1 MTPIKVFY
9 NKEPNKNIVSA
20 KDGADVWHDI
30 VLPDSTQSDYTGI
43 GDILNTLGIDFEWSD
58 NLKGSIPFIN
68 VGSLSHRSSKFYKIC
83 EYANMNY
90 DKAIIL
96 STQEPWQK
104 NILDKFLRTFDNL
117 FFMDCSTHLYDA
129 QQYHKRYMPF
139 PFLLTKFGS
148 LKSQI
153 TVVHPNITYNN
164 QIKAFNCL
172 MNNWRSDKHVL
183 FTILKNTI
191 SNFRHDAG
199 NLVEENMVTYRKRQD
214 ESTPVNFSY
223 LNKIDEDREFLRK
236 LENGLHTFEDLELE
250 NEVYLN
256 DTLGFM
262 NDRHFDCT
270 FRIIPEHVFNDTYF
284 SLVCESF
291 SGSEFTKDFDPIE
304 QGDIVNFI
312 DSRPYVTEKTIL
324 PMLNG
329 HPWISYAEIGFHETM
344 RELGFQIHD
353 ELFDMSFDNND
364 CLIQR
369 AQSLVTM
376 VNNLNYEHIATQVK
390 DFKSET
396 RQKILH
402 NQNLILNKNSRL
414 WNELEYTMIKYLRV
428 FNEF

>member
-1 MTPIKVFY
+1 MTIKVFY

-20 KDGADVWHDI
+20 KDGVDVWHDI
-30 VLPDSTQSDYTGI
+30 LLSDGTQSDYTGI

-58 NLKGSIPFIN
+58 NFKNSIPFIN
-68 VGSLSHRSSKFYKIC
+68 VGSLSHRSSKFYNIC
-83 EYANMNY
+83 EYANINF

-104 NILDKFLRTFDNL
+104 DILDKLLKKFENL
-117 FFMDCSTHLYDA
+117 FFMDCGTYLYDA

-139 PFLLTKFGS
+139 PFLLVKFGS

-172 MNNWRSDKHVL
+172 MNNWRTDKHIL
-183 FTILKNTI
+183 FTMLKNTI
-191 SNFRHDAG
+191 SNFTHDAG
-199 NLVEENMVTYRKRQD
+199 DLVEENMVTYRKRQN
-214 ESTPVNFSY
+214 ESSPVNFSY

-236 LENGLHTFEDLELE
+236 LENGLHTFEDLQLE

-262 NDRHFDCT
+262 KNRHFDCT

-284 SLVCESF
+284 SLVCESL
-291 SGSEFTKDFDPIE
+291 SGSEFISKFNEVKQRYEIKY
-304 QGDIVNFI
+304 I
-312 DSRPYVTEKTIL
+312 DSRPYITEKTIL

-329 HPWISYAEIGFHETM
+329 HPWISYAEIGYHNTM
-344 RELGFQIHD
+344 KEIGFEVHD
-353 ELFDMSFDNND
+353 ELFDMSFDNIE
-364 CLIQR
+364 CLISR
-369 AQSLVTM
+369 AHGLVTM
-376 VNNLNYEHIATQVK
+376 VNNLDYSYIKTQVT

-402 NQNLILNKNSRL
+402 NQNMLLNKNSRL
-414 WNELEYTMIKYLRV
+414 WQELEYVMLNYIRI